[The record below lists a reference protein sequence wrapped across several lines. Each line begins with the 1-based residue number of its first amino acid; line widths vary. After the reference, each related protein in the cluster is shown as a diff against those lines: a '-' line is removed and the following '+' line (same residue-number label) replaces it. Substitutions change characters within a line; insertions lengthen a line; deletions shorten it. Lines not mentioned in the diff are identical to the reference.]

1 MVLSRVS
8 NTRFNCNNLMWSC
21 CCMPAKSG
29 VACDACLMLCFGFSF
44 FFIYLSFLVIA
55 VFLFLSSIMHIISPF
70 FPCLKNNGEVQKNKK
85 VTDKIELHTLCLRAN
100 SSSWFL
106 KVASCSFIRSVR
118 ILATFSPRDRYWSC
132 KNKNHETFKHF
143 FLNYSVSRAQSF
155 FQTQSSSN
163 RKHTNHT
170 VGKERNCRD
179 LLVQPQLFA
188 GQRFLA
194 ASSS

>member
-1 MVLSRVS
+1 ML
-8 NTRFNCNNLMWSC
+8 SC
-21 CCMPAKSG
+21 CCMPGKSG
-29 VACDACLMLCFGFSF
+29 VACDACLMLCFSFSF
-44 FFIYLSFLVIA
+44 FSLYLSFLVIA
-55 VFLFLSSIMHIISPF
+55 AFLFLSSIMHIISP
-70 FPCLKNNGEVQKNKK
+70 LLSLSIENGEVQKNTK
-85 VTDKIELHTLCLRAN
+85 VTNKIELHTLCLRAN

-132 KNKNHETFKHF
+132 KNQNHETLKHF
-143 FLNYSVSRAQSF
+143 FLNYSFSRSQSF

-170 VGKERNCRD
+170 VGKERNCSD

>member
-1 MVLSRVS
+1 ML
-8 NTRFNCNNLMWSC
+8 SC

-29 VACDACLMLCFGFSF
+29 VACDACLMLCFAFSF
-44 FFIYLSFLVIA
+44 FSVYLSFLVIA
-55 VFLFLSSIMHIISPF
+55 AFLFLSSIMHIIPPLLS
-70 FPCLKNNGEVQKNKK
+70 LSKEQWRSARNTK

-106 KVASCSFIRSVR
+106 NVASCSFIRSVR

-132 KNKNHETFKHF
+132 KNQNHETLKHF

-155 FQTQSSSN
+155 LQTQSSSN
-163 RKHTNHT
+163 RNHNNQT
-170 VGKERNCRD
+170 VGEERSCRD